1 MTKTI
6 SIKEDLAKANIKL
19 KEALQV
25 EATELNQDATIQRF
39 EFTFELA
46 WKLMQEILKEN
57 RMEEVYGVKSVFRKS
72 ATLGLIED
80 PIVWFDFL
88 EARNLSTHT
97 YDSDESRKIY
107 EKTKDF
113 PKLIDSLL
121 EKVDTYL

>member
-6 SIKEDLAKANIKL
+6 SLKEDLLKANNKL
-19 KEALQV
+19 KEALEV

-46 WKLMQEILKEN
+46 WKLMQDVLKEN
-57 RMEEVYGVKSVFRKS
+57 RIDVFGVKSVFRES
-72 ATLGLIED
+72 ANLKLIDD
-80 PIVWFDFL
+80 PIIWFDFL
-88 EARNLSTHT
+88 ESRNLSTHT
-97 YDSDESRKIY
+97 YDSDEARKIY